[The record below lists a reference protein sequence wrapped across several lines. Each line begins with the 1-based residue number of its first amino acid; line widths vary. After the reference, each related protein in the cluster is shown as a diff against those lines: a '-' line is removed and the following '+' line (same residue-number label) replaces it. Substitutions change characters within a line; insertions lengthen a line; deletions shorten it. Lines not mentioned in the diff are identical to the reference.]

1 MTAFQMTPGGI
12 APLNVDGDDAPNPGA
27 TTIVAGGAFVASLQ
41 AQRDGA
47 HAPPPLSP
55 PAAAKGPKSTDEA
68 ALTPTQGL
76 GPRGVVKA
84 AKARIKELKRIL
96 RQHNKLKAELAEL
109 ERLVAA
115 AQTPAAPV
123 RAISSARS
131 SA

>member
-1 MTAFQMTPGGI
+1 MTAFQMTPHGI
-12 APLNVDGDDAPNPGA
+12 APLNMGGEDAPAPGA
-27 TTIVAGGAFVASLQ
+27 TVIVAGGAFVASLK
-41 AQRDGA
+41 AQRDE
-47 HAPPPLSP
+47 PSNQ
-55 PAAAKGPKSTDEA
+55 PAQQASGKKPQATDG
-68 ALTPTQGL
+68 LTPTEGL

-96 RQHNKLKAELAEL
+96 RQHNKLQAELAEL